1 MAPTPPS
8 SGSREKGFWER
19 VTAGLALEDLWT
31 QFSYEAR
38 AGYDLYA
45 REVDWDA
52 LRRESRWKQPFQAG
66 RGLFWALLMKLSPAR
81 RVLLLVALALAL
93 LTALR
98 ASSGTPS
105 EQSLLFMLLPPAI
118 LLVLLALELADRLAM
133 KRDLEIARDIQR
145 WLAPEKPP
153 QLAGL
158 ELAFATQPANTVGGD
173 YHDAFIRRSGPEA
186 TADQRLLL
194 VVADVAGKSVPAA
207 LLMATFQASLRTL
220 AATPGS
226 VTELVTGLNRSMAAY
241 SHHGLRFTTSFLA
254 EIDPATRELV
264 YVNAGHNPPILRR
277 ASGAVE
283 RLEMGGMPLGI
294 FSEAGFECGRV
305 ALAAGD
311 LLLAFSDGVIEATNE
326 RDEMYGEERLLQLV
340 GRISTESAE
349 GVKNLVFSQ
358 VNAFVGQTRRDDDIT
373 CLVLRVL

>member
-8 SGSREKGFWER
+8 SSSREKGFWER
-19 VTAGLALEDLWT
+19 VTEGLALEELWT
-31 QFSYEAR
+31 QFSHEAR

-66 RGLFWALLMKLSPAR
+66 RGLFLALLMKLSPAR

-93 LTALR
+93 LAALR
-98 ASSGTPS
+98 ASSGT
-105 EQSLLFMLLPPAI
+105 QSGQFLLLLPPAI
-118 LLVLLALELADRLAM
+118 LLGLLALELADRLAM

-153 QLAGL
+153 QIAGL

-173 YHDAFIRRSGPEA
+173 YHDAFIRRRGPEA

-194 VVADVAGKSVPAA
+194 MVADVAGKSVPAA

-226 VTELVTGLNRSMAAY
+226 VTKLVTGLNRAMAAY
-241 SHHGLRFTTSFLA
+241 SHHGLRFTTSFLG
-254 EIDPATRELV
+254 EIDPASRELV
-264 YVNAGHNPPILRR
+264 YVNAGHNAPILRR
-277 ASGAVE
+277 ASGSVE

-305 ALAAGD
+305 GLAAGD

-349 GVKNLVFSQ
+349 GVKNLIFSQ
-358 VNAFVGQTRRDDDIT
+358 VNAFVGHTRRDDDIT